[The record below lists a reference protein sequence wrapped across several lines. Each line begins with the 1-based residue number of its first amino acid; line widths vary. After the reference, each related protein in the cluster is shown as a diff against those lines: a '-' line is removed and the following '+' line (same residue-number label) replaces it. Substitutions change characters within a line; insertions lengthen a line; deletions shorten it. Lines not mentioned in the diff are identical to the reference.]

1 MSSRTLFSDFEHA
14 RPRAKRSALYSV
26 FPFAA
31 FLTAGTATGMGVAL
45 LVGLFNPSE
54 CDAHTTVAAA
64 QPEYHSILPFL
75 DGYAYTGDP
84 DGVPAEGASTATS
97 AQSEQSK
104 PSASKETS
112 EASGNTTSAGRRVEA
127 PVVSIVPAAPAV
139 SEARVVSESVEAP
152 EAADAADAADAAAA
166 AQALRSVE
174 AVEAPEAP
182 ERQETARLI
191 ENGADAEGA
200 PAREAAPRSAAEELE
215 QESATAHAKAHAKEP
230 VAEPAPVPPR
240 PSAVALEAPE
250 ATETE
255 PVRPVRTDRTDLSD
269 ESAFRA
275 APHAESPFVRRR
287 ETVPSLVFHI
297 SPFQTSRLAVEGE
310 RIASAIWD
318 QNDLT
323 LEAESRTGEVY
334 LLPKHLGRMQLYVT
348 TESGETAGITIVADE
363 LAEPENIVLER
374 RRTRETGE
382 HRTAPTRELP
392 ALPASDFEGALKTF
406 AATLARGE
414 ETPAVEK
421 RPCVETE
428 AVLHAR
434 KVLATLAPKSEACY
448 AARGLFATRIRIK
461 NRSIRPVLV
470 RESALLAPQVLAVT
484 AEKPVLAAG
493 ESTVLHIIEAT
504 HD

>member
-1 MSSRTLFSDFEHA
+1 MTSRTLISEFEHA

-26 FPFAA
+26 FPFAS
-31 FLTAGTATGMGVAL
+31 FLTAGTAAGMGVTL
-45 LVGLFNPSE
+45 LLGLFNPSE

-84 DGVPAEGASTATS
+84 DGVPAEGASTAAS

-104 PSASKETS
+104 PSASSASNETS
-112 EASGNTTSAGRRVEA
+112 EASGNTTSAERRAEA
-127 PVVSIVPAAPAV
+127 PVVPAVPAVPAAP
-139 SEARVVSESVEAP
+139 EARVVSESGEAPDAP
-152 EAADAADAADAAAA
+152 EAADAVEA

-174 AVEAPEAP
+174 APEAP
-182 ERQETARLI
+182 APRETARLI

-200 PAREAAPRSAAEELE
+200 PAREAAPRSATEELA
-215 QESATAHAKAHAKEP
+215 QESATVHAKAHAKEP
-230 VAEPAPVPPR
+230 VAEPAPVPSR

-255 PVRPVRTDRTDLSD
+255 PVRHVRTAQTDHSD
-269 ESAFRA
+269 ETAFRA
-275 APHAESPFVRRR
+275 APHAENPFVRRR
-287 ETVPSLVFHI
+287 ETVPSLAFHI
-297 SPFQTSRLAVEGE
+297 SPYQTSRLAVEGE

-374 RRTRETGE
+374 RRSRETNE
-382 HRTAPTRELP
+382 RRTAPTRQLP

>member
-1 MSSRTLFSDFEHA
+1 MTDRTHPTLFSAFEHA
-14 RPRAKRSALYSV
+14 RPRAKRSALCSL

-31 FLTAGTATGMGVAL
+31 FLTAGTAAGTGVAL
-45 LVGLFNPSE
+45 LFDLLNPAE
-54 CDAHTTVAAA
+54 CDARTTDAPA
-64 QPEYHSILPFL
+64 QPDYHSILPFL

-84 DGVPAEGASTATS
+84 DGVPEEESTST
-97 AQSEQSK
+97 K
-104 PSASKETS
+104 PSTVEPAKTEPRKADSHAASAALRT
-112 EASGNTTSAGRRVEA
+112 EA
-127 PVVSIVPAAPAV
+127 PVVPETRAVP
-139 SEARVVSESVEAP
+139 
-152 EAADAADAADAAAA
+152 DA
-166 AQALRSVE
+166 LHSG
-174 AVEAPEAP
+174 EAPEAP
-182 ERQETARLI
+182 EPRETSRLMEDG
-191 ENGADAEGA
+191 ENANKA
-200 PAREAAPRSAAEELE
+200 PAPKAIPRSRAERALEDAAESPAKTLAEELADTHANE
-215 QESATAHAKAHAKEP
+215 PDTA
-230 VAEPAPVPPR
+230 
-240 PSAVALEAPE
+240 PSQTNNAASGAAIDEAPQSIRTTE
-250 ATETE
+250 AAGALTPARTVE
-255 PVRPVRTDRTDLSD
+255 P
-269 ESAFRA
+269 AFRA
-275 APHAESPFVRRR
+275 APRAQNPFVRQR

-297 SPFQTSRLAVEGE
+297 SPYQTSRLAVEGE

-318 QNDLT
+318 QADLT

-334 LLPKHLGRMQLYVT
+334 LLPKRLGRMQLYVT

-363 LAEPENIVLER
+363 RAEPENIVLER
-374 RRTRETGE
+374 RRSREATE
-382 HRTAPTRELP
+382 HRTAPTRQLP

-434 KVLATLAPKSEACY
+434 KVLATLAPKAEVCY

-493 ESTVLHIIEAT
+493 ESTVFHIIEAA

>member
-1 MSSRTLFSDFEHA
+1 MTSRTLISEFECA
-14 RPRAKRSALYSV
+14 RPCAKRSALYSV

-31 FLTAGTATGMGVAL
+31 FLTAGTAAGMGVAL
-45 LVGLFNPSE
+45 LFGLFNPSE
-54 CDAHTTVAAA
+54 CDARTTVAAA

-84 DGVPAEGASTATS
+84 DGVPAEGASA
-97 AQSEQSK
+97 K
-104 PSASKETS
+104 PSTVEPATAEPRKADAHAAS
-112 EASGNTTSAGRRVEA
+112 AALGNEA
-127 PVVSIVPAAPAV
+127 PVVSVVPVVPEARAV
-139 SEARVVSESVEAP
+139 SESGEAPEAVEAP
-152 EAADAADAADAAAA
+152 EA

-174 AVEAPEAP
+174 APEAP
-182 ERQETARLI
+182 APRETARLI

-200 PAREAAPRSAAEELE
+200 PAREATPRSATEELA
-215 QESATAHAKAHAKEP
+215 QESATVHAKAHAKAHAKEP
-230 VAEPAPVPPR
+230 VAEPAPVPSR

-255 PVRPVRTDRTDLSD
+255 PVRPVRTAQTERTA

-275 APHAESPFVRRR
+275 APHAEGPFVRRR

-297 SPFQTSRLAVEGE
+297 SPYQTSRLAVEGE

-323 LEAESRTGEVY
+323 LEAESRTGDVY

-374 RRTRETGE
+374 RRSRDVTE

-414 ETPAVEK
+414 ETPSVEK

-434 KVLATLAPKSEACY
+434 KVLATLAPKTEACY

>member
-1 MSSRTLFSDFEHA
+1 MTDRTRRTLFSAFEHA
-14 RPRAKRSALYSV
+14 LPRAKRSALSSF

-31 FLTAGTATGMGVAL
+31 FLTAGTAAGTGAAL
-45 LVGLFNPSE
+45 LFGLLNPAE
-54 CDAHTTVAAA
+54 CEARTTDAPA

-75 DGYAYTGDP
+75 EGYAYTGDP
-84 DGVPAEGASTATS
+84 DGVPEEENVST
-97 AQSEQSK
+97 K
-104 PSASKETS
+104 PSTVEPAKTEPRKADSHAAS
-112 EASGNTTSAGRRVEA
+112 AALRNEA
-127 PVVSIVPAAPAV
+127 PVVPEGRALP
-139 SEARVVSESVEAP
+139 EARLSG
-152 EAADAADAADAAAA
+152 
-166 AQALRSVE
+166 
-174 AVEAPEAP
+174 EAPEAP
-182 ERQETARLI
+182 EPREASRPMKDG
-191 ENGADAEGA
+191 EDGNDANEA
-200 PAREAAPRSAAEELE
+200 PAKARAEEL
-215 QESATAHAKAHAKEP
+215 ADTHAKHANEP
-230 VAEPAPVPPR
+230 DTAPSQTNNASSN
-240 PSAVALEAPE
+240 SASDAAIDEAPQAIRTIE
-250 ATETE
+250 ANETHEAPGSLTPARTVE
-255 PVRPVRTDRTDLSD
+255 P
-269 ESAFRA
+269 AFRA
-275 APHAESPFVRRR
+275 APRAQNPFVRQR

-297 SPFQTSRLAVEGE
+297 SPYQTSRLAVEGE

-318 QNDLT
+318 QADLT

-334 LLPKHLGRMQLYVT
+334 LLPKRLGRMQLYVT
-348 TESGETAGITIVADE
+348 TESGETAGITIVSDE
-363 LAEPENIVLER
+363 RAEPENIVLER
-374 RRTRETGE
+374 RRSRNATEQAER
-382 HRTAPTRELP
+382 RTAPTRHLP

-434 KVLATLAPKSEACY
+434 KVLATLAPKAEVCY

-493 ESTVLHIIEAT
+493 ESTVIHIIEAT

>member
-1 MSSRTLFSDFEHA
+1 MTSRTLISEFECA
-14 RPRAKRSALYSV
+14 RPCAKRSALYSV

-31 FLTAGTATGMGVAL
+31 FLTAGTAAGMGVAL
-45 LVGLFNPSE
+45 LFGLFNPSE
-54 CDAHTTVAAA
+54 CDARTTVAAA

-84 DGVPAEGASTATS
+84 DGVPAEGASA
-97 AQSEQSK
+97 K
-104 PSASKETS
+104 PSTVEPATAEPRKADAHAAS
-112 EASGNTTSAGRRVEA
+112 AALGNEA
-127 PVVSIVPAAPAV
+127 PVVPVVPEARAV
-139 SEARVVSESVEAP
+139 SESGEAPEAVEAP
-152 EAADAADAADAAAA
+152 EA

-215 QESATAHAKAHAKEP
+215 QESAEAHVKAHVKAHAKEP
-230 VAEPAPVPPR
+230 AAEPAPVPSR

-255 PVRPVRTDRTDLSD
+255 PVRPARTAGPV
-269 ESAFRA
+269 EPAFRA
-275 APHAESPFVRRR
+275 APHAENPFVRRR

>member
-1 MSSRTLFSDFEHA
+1 MMSRTLISEFEHA

-31 FLTAGTATGMGVAL
+31 FLTAGTAAGMGVAL
-45 LVGLFNPSE
+45 LFGLFNPSE

-84 DGVPAEGASTATS
+84 DGVPAEGASTAAS
-97 AQSEQSK
+97 AQSTSSE
-104 PSASKETS
+104 PSASNETS
-112 EASGNTTSAGRRVEA
+112 EASGNTTNAERRAEA
-127 PVVSIVPAAPAV
+127 PVVPVVPAVLEPRAV
-139 SEARVVSESVEAP
+139 SESG
-152 EAADAADAADAAAA
+152 
-166 AQALRSVE
+166 
-174 AVEAPEAP
+174 EAPEAP
-182 ERQETARLI
+182 APRETARLI
-191 ENGADAEGA
+191 ENGADAEGEPA
-200 PAREAAPRSAAEELE
+200 PKAAPRSAAEELA
-215 QESATAHAKAHAKEP
+215 QESAEAHVKAHVKAHAKEP
-230 VAEPAPVPPR
+230 AAEPAPVPSR

-255 PVRPVRTDRTDLSD
+255 PVRHVRTAQTDHSD
-269 ESAFRA
+269 ETAFRA
-275 APHAESPFVRRR
+275 APHAEGPFVRRR

-297 SPFQTSRLAVEGE
+297 SPYQTSRLAVEGE

-374 RRTRETGE
+374 RRTRETSE
-382 HRTAPTRELP
+382 HRTAPTRQLP

-414 ETPAVEK
+414 ETPSVEK

-434 KVLATLAPKSEACY
+434 KVLATLSPKAEACY

>member
-1 MSSRTLFSDFEHA
+1 MTSRTLISEFECA
-14 RPRAKRSALYSV
+14 RPCAKRSALYSV

-31 FLTAGTATGMGVAL
+31 FLTAGTAAGMGVAL
-45 LVGLFNPSE
+45 LFGLFNPSE

-84 DGVPAEGASTATS
+84 DGVPAEGASA
-97 AQSEQSK
+97 K
-104 PSASKETS
+104 PSTVEPATAEPRKADAHAAS
-112 EASGNTTSAGRRVEA
+112 AALGNEA
-127 PVVSIVPAAPAV
+127 PVVSVVPVVPEARAV
-139 SEARVVSESVEAP
+139 SESGEAPEAVEAP
-152 EAADAADAADAAAA
+152 EA

-174 AVEAPEAP
+174 APEAP
-182 ERQETARLI
+182 APRETARLI

-200 PAREAAPRSAAEELE
+200 PAREAAPRSATEELA
-215 QESATAHAKAHAKEP
+215 QESATVHAKAHAKEP
-230 VAEPAPVPPR
+230 VAEPAPVPSR

-255 PVRPVRTDRTDLSD
+255 PVRHVRTAQTDHSD
-269 ESAFRA
+269 ETAFRA
-275 APHAESPFVRRR
+275 APHAENPFVRRR
-287 ETVPSLVFHI
+287 ETVPSLAFHI
-297 SPFQTSRLAVEGE
+297 SPYQTSRLAVEGE

-374 RRTRETGE
+374 RRSRDVTE

>member
-1 MSSRTLFSDFEHA
+1 MMSRTLFSEFEHA

-31 FLTAGTATGMGVAL
+31 FLTAGTAAGMGVAL
-45 LVGLFNPSE
+45 LFGLFNPSE
-54 CDAHTTVAAA
+54 CDARTTVAAA

-84 DGVPAEGASTATS
+84 DGVPEENGSPAAF
-97 AQSEQSK
+97 AQNEQSEPSEQSG
-104 PSASKETS
+104 T
-112 EASGNTTSAGRRVEA
+112 SGNTTSAECLTELHAEA
-127 PVVSIVPAAPAV
+127 PVVPVVPVVP
-139 SEARVVSESVEAP
+139 EARVVSEYG
-152 EAADAADAADAAAA
+152 
-166 AQALRSVE
+166 
-174 AVEAPEAP
+174 EAPEAP
-182 ERQETARLI
+182 EAAQALHSAEAPEASEPREESRLI
-191 ENGADAEGA
+191 ENGADAEEVPA
-200 PAREAAPRSAAEELE
+200 PEAAPRSAAEDAL
-215 QESATAHAKAHAKEP
+215 KAALKAAAASPAKEP
-230 VAEPAPVPPR
+230 PTALAEELAKV
-240 PSAVALEAPE
+240 SADAQAKEPE
-250 ATETE
+250 NESAKESAQENAKEPE
-255 PVRPVRTDRTDLSD
+255 PVRPARTAGPV
-269 ESAFRA
+269 EPAFRA
-275 APHAESPFVRRR
+275 APHAENPFVRRR

-297 SPFQTSRLAVEGE
+297 SPYQTSRLAVEGE

-374 RRTRETGE
+374 RRSRETSE
-382 HRTAPTRELP
+382 HRTAPTRQLP